1 MIQLLLAP
9 LLSKLAES
17 GMGLLAKAIETKG
30 KDAIEKAIGVK
41 IPDKASD
48 LTPEALS
55 ALKAAEMEHE
65 EVLRTLAVREIEL
78 NLEAEKTA
86 SIQVTDRWE
95 SDMLSDSWLSK
106 NIRPLTLIF
115 ILGIYTVF
123 SIASAF
129 GVSITASYVELLGQW
144 GMLVMSAYF
153 VGRSV
158 EKVVGG
164 KK

>member
-1 MIQLLLAP
+1 MIPLLLAP

-30 KDAIEKAIGVK
+30 KDAIEKAIGIK
-41 IPDKASD
+41 IPDKAAD

-55 ALKAAEMEHE
+55 VLKAAEMENE
-65 EVLRTLAVREIEL
+65 QVLRTLAVREIEL

-86 SIQVTDRWE
+86 SIQVTERWK

-115 ILGIYTVF
+115 ILGIYTIF

-129 GVSITASYVELLGQW
+129 GISITESYVELLGQW